1 MHVSA
6 LYIYPVKGTA
16 AVAVS
21 EAATCPTGFVDDRRW
36 MIVDENGRFLSQ
48 RGHRRLALVR
58 ANVAGDTLELS
69 APGMSILQ
77 IDNARTGQPAIA
89 NVWADET
96 AALRLPADAA
106 EWVSDFL
113 GMRAAIVY
121 MPDTTR
127 RHIDPEYDRDA
138 RIVSF
143 ADGFPFL
150 LISQESLDEL
160 NRRLEQPIE
169 MIRFR
174 PNIVVAGAPSPHA
187 EDGWK
192 RIQCGEVEFDV
203 VKGCARCAVP
213 MVDPATAEIGKEP
226 NRTLATY
233 RRIGGKVYF
242 GQNVIHRNSGM
253 VRVGDAVSVREV
265 QRTAEGDGLIA

>member
-21 EAATCPTGFVDDRRW
+21 NAATCPTGFVDDRRW
-36 MIVDENGRFLSQ
+36 MIVDEHGRFLSQ
-48 RGHRRLALVR
+48 REHRRLALVR
-58 ANVAGDTLELS
+58 ANVAGDTLELG
-69 APGMSILQ
+69 ARGMSTLRVE
-77 IDNARTGQPAIA
+77 DARAGEPTFAS
-89 NVWADET
+89 VWADET
-96 AALRLPADAA
+96 EALRLPAAAA
-106 EWVSDFL
+106 EWISDFL
-113 GMRAAIVY
+113 GIRAAIVY

-127 RHIDPEYDRDA
+127 RHIHPDYDREA

-143 ADGFPFL
+143 ADAFPFL

-174 PNIVVAGAPSPHA
+174 PNIVVAGAPEPHS
-187 EDGWK
+187 EDRWK
-192 RIQCGEVEFDV
+192 RILCGEVELDV
-203 VKGCARCAVP
+203 VKGCARCSVP
-213 MVDPATAEIGKEP
+213 TVDPATAEIGKEP

-233 RRIGGKVYF
+233 RRIGGQVYF
-242 GQNVIHRNSGM
+242 GQNLIHRNSGIM
-253 VRVGDAVSVREV
+253 RVGDAVSVREV
-265 QRTAEGDGLIA
+265 ARTAQPTV